1 MCRPNFRNSNVLI
14 LAVFALVAS
23 LSAMADSHVRIVR
36 LSYIE
41 GGVQISRGAGGAYEK
56 AIVNLP
62 ITEGAKLK
70 TSDGRAEVEFEDG
83 STLRI
88 VADSTVEFS
97 QLSLRDSG
105 AKVSDLNVTSGTAY
119 VNFTGTK
126 NDEFSVSFANQKIAL
141 TRAAHL
147 RILIGDED
155 SSVAVFKGLVQ
166 VDSPSG
172 AIEVKKNQTA
182 SFDTNSD
189 QHHLAKNIEETAY
202 DSWDDQQNEY
212 HSRYAAKSY
221 KNYSPY
227 AYGTTDLSYYGNF
240 FNAPGYGR
248 VWQPYLAGMGWD
260 PFMDGAWAFNPG
272 FGFGWV
278 SSYPWGWT
286 PYHYGTWLFLPG
298 YGWAWQPGGA
308 WNTFYSQPIVRNAP
322 KSFTPPRP
330 PAGGT
335 STLVVNRGPAS
346 TLMGNKLVVRNNSA
360 GLGVPRGQFGN
371 MAKLSQKTQQHGVVT
386 QRVRMQPTAMAPAS
400 SAARM
405 GGGRAGAPAGRGG
418 TPSRASQSTSRS
430 QQTMPRSQPAPRMS
444 APSGSGSHPSGG
456 PPHR

>member
-1 MCRPNFRNSNVLI
+1 MSRPTLRSSNVLI
-14 LAVFALVAS
+14 LAVFALIAS
-23 LSAMADSHVRIVR
+23 VSAMADSHVRIVR

-41 GGVQISRGAGGAYEK
+41 GGVQISHGPGGAYEK

-105 AKVSDLNVTSGTAY
+105 AKVSEVKVTSGTAY

-126 NDEFSVSFANQKIAL
+126 DDEFSVRFEDNKIAL
-141 TRAAHL
+141 PRAAHL
-147 RILIGDED
+147 RIALGHED

-166 VDSPSG
+166 VNSPSG
-172 AIEVKKNQTA
+172 TIDVKKNQTV
-182 SFDTNSD
+182 SFDLDTH
-189 QHHLAKNIEETAY
+189 QYKLAKNIQETPY

-212 HSRYAAKSY
+212 HTRYAAKSY
-221 KNYSPY
+221 NSYSPY

-240 FNAPGYGR
+240 FNAPGYGMM
-248 VWQPYLAGMGWD
+248 WQPYFAGAGWD

-278 SSYPWGWT
+278 SAYPWGWT
-286 PYHYGTWLFLPG
+286 PYHSGAWVFLPG
-298 YGWAWQPGGA
+298 YGWAWQPGGG
-308 WNTFYSQPIVRNAP
+308 WNNWYSHPVVRNAP
-322 KSFTPPRP
+322 KSFTAPQP

-335 STLVVNRGPAS
+335 HTVVVNHGPTS
-346 TLMGNKLVVRNNSA
+346 TFAGNKLIVRNNSA

-371 MAKLSQKTQQHGVVT
+371 MAEVSQKAQQRGVVS
-386 QRVRMQPTAMAPAS
+386 QRVPMQSVPMQS
-400 SAARM
+400 SAPRM
-405 GGGRAGAPAGRGG
+405 GNSGGRAGSS
-418 TPSRASQSTSRS
+418 SRAS
-430 QQTMPRSQPAPRMS
+430 QTMPRSQPMPRSSGMP
-444 APSGSGSHPSGG
+444 APSSHPSGG
-456 PPHR
+456 APPHR

>member
-1 MCRPNFRNSNVLI
+1 MRRPNFRNSNVLI
-14 LAVFALVAS
+14 LALFALVAS
-23 LSAMADSHVRIVR
+23 ISAMADSHVRIVR

-88 VADSTVEFS
+88 VADTTVEFS

-105 AKVSDLNVTSGTAY
+105 SKVSEVKITSGTAY

-126 NDEFSVSFANQKIAL
+126 NDEFSVDFDNKKIAL
-141 TRAAHL
+141 ARAAHL
-147 RILIGDED
+147 RVILGDED

-166 VDSPSG
+166 VDGPSG
-172 AIEVKKNQTA
+172 TIDVKKNQTVA
-182 SFDTNSD
+182 FELDTN
-189 QHHLAKNIEETAY
+189 QYKVAKNIQETPY

-212 HSRYAAKSY
+212 HTRYAAKSY
-221 KNYSPY
+221 NSYSPY

-240 FNAPGYGR
+240 FNAPGYGMM
-248 VWQPYLAGMGWD
+248 WQPYLAGAGWD
-260 PFMDGAWAFNPG
+260 PFMDGAWAFNSG

-278 SSYPWGWT
+278 SAYPWGWT
-286 PYHYGTWLFLPG
+286 PYHSGAWVFLPG

-308 WNTFYSQPIVRNAP
+308 WNNWYSHPVVRNAP
-322 KSFTPPRP
+322 KSFVAPHP
-330 PAGGT
+330 PAAGT
-335 STLVVNRGPAS
+335 STVVVNRGPAS
-346 TLMGNKLVVRNNSA
+346 TFAGSKLIVRNNSA

-371 MAKLSQKTQQHGVVT
+371 MAKLSQKAQQRGVVS
-386 QRVRMQPTAMAPAS
+386 QRVAVQPTAMPSSSSGGRTGAPS
-400 SAARM
+400 
-405 GGGRAGAPAGRGG
+405 GRAGM
-418 TPSRASQSTSRS
+418 PSRASQPAHTS
-430 QQTMPRSQPAPRMS
+430 QPMPRSQPTPRMS
-444 APSGSGSHPSGG
+444 APSASSSHAGG
-456 PPHR
+456 VSPHR

>member
-1 MCRPNFRNSNVLI
+1 MSRPNSRSFKL
-14 LAVFALVAS
+14 LLVAIFAMVAS
-23 LSAMADSHVRIVR
+23 ISAMADSHVRIVR

-62 ITEGAKLK
+62 ITEGARIK

-88 VADSTVEFS
+88 VADSTVEFP

-105 AKVSDLNVTSGTAY
+105 AKVSEVKVTSGTAY

-126 NDEFSVSFANQKIAL
+126 NDEFSVDFDNKKIAL
-141 TRAAHL
+141 ARAAHL
-147 RILIGDED
+147 RIILGDED
-155 SSVAVFKGLVQ
+155 SSLAVFKGLVQ

-172 AIEVKKNQTA
+172 TIEVKKNQTI
-182 SFDTNSD
+182 SFDLDTN
-189 QHHLAKNIEETAY
+189 QYKVAKEIEETPY

-212 HSRYAAKSY
+212 HTRYAAKSY
-221 KNYSPY
+221 NSYSPY

-240 FNAPGYGR
+240 FNAPGYGMM
-248 VWQPYLAGMGWD
+248 WQPYLAGAGWD

-278 SSYPWGWT
+278 SAYPWGWT
-286 PYHYGTWLFLPG
+286 PYHSGAWVFLPG

-308 WNTFYSQPIVRNAP
+308 WNNWYSHPVVRNAP
-322 KSFTPPRP
+322 KSFVAPHAPV
-330 PAGGT
+330 GGT
-335 STLVVNRGPAS
+335 NTVVVNRGPAS
-346 TLMGNKLVVRNNSA
+346 TFAGNKLMVRNNSA

-371 MAKLSQKTQQHGVVT
+371 MAKLSQKAQQRGVVS
-386 QRVRMQPTAMAPAS
+386 QRVPMRSAAMPAS
-400 SAARM
+400 ELGAGSSGR
-405 GGGRAGAPAGRGG
+405 RAGSS
-418 TPSRASQSTSRS
+418 SRASQP
-430 QQTMPRSQPAPRMS
+430 MPRSQPMRRSQPMPHSTGMS
-444 APSGSGSHPSGG
+444 APSSHASGG
-456 PPHR
+456 GSPHR